1 MATSLV
7 DNLRPVAKDQVKLRD
22 RVLRATVTTAEQ
34 SARGNS
40 TVMQWDMGSYASFMV
55 TLAGDS
61 SQFAI
66 DGSNDLVAWFPIDVQ
81 PISPTQNAPVG
92 QLFYQENSALVG
104 VVPTTNIIGN
114 KQSRFVRVRTG
125 TTSSGRNT
133 LVTATLSQASF
144 VPTRPTKHL
153 SPDSAWTYAA
163 ASGGITNS
171 TAVAVKAAGNSYHRN
186 IVTQAEFSN
195 GGATGTE
202 VSILDGSTVMWR
214 GWLGPNATLSAAFDP
229 PLRASAAAAVN
240 VSLSAASGAAV
251 YANLRGLTALA

>member
-7 DNLRPVAKDQVKLRD
+7 DNLRPVARDQVKLRD
-22 RVLRATVTTAEQ
+22 RILRATVTASEQ
-34 SARGNS
+34 TARGNS
-40 TVMQWDMGSYASFMV
+40 TALQWDMGAYASFMV
-55 TLAGDS
+55 TFAGDS

-81 PISPTQNAPVG
+81 PVSGTQNAPVG
-92 QLFYQENSALVG
+92 QLFYQENQATVG

-125 TTSSGRNT
+125 TTSGGRNT
-133 LVTATLSQASF
+133 LVTATLSQTPF
-144 VPTRPTKHL
+144 TPTRPTKHL
-153 SPDSAWTYAA
+153 SPDSAWSYVA
-163 ASGGITNS
+163 ASGGITNN
-171 TAVAVKAAGNSYHRN
+171 TPVAVKAAGNTYHRN

-195 GGATGTE
+195 GGATATE
-202 VSILDGSTVMWR
+202 VAILDGSTVMWR
-214 GWLGPNATLSAAFDP
+214 SWLGPNAVLSAAFDP
-229 PLRASAAAAVN
+229 PLRASAASAVN